1 MSSKEKLNNH
11 LVSNIDNTDEN
22 VKFVKDINK
31 KAKASNSIWRLGIR
45 YRKPKEGFTYG
56 YGGSLRKENANAFSI
71 YINDVRPWD
80 ERPET
85 QFNSRMSKENDSLKS
100 RIIELENKLRL
111 AENPYKD
118 WSIVEI
124 ENLKFELRDSI
135 VHNYIYQIY
144 DENLI
149 NQYNFITEAQEIY
162 KRYKEEGNG

>member
-1 MSSKEKLNNH
+1 
-11 LVSNIDNTDEN
+11 
-22 VKFVKDINK
+22 
-31 KAKASNSIWRLGIR
+31 R
-45 YRKPKEGFTYG
+45 
-56 YGGSLRKENANAFSI
+56 
-71 YINDVRPWD
+71 
-80 ERPET
+80 
-85 QFNSRMSKENDSLKS
+85 ENDSLKS

-149 NQYNFITEAQEIY
+149 NQYNFITEAQEI
-162 KRYKEEGNG
+162 KGEANG